1 LKASVDT
8 LASATVTM
16 LTLDLADFMV
26 ELDEGTVKHVG
37 TKTKGATVKLYHVT
51 ETEARAFG
59 DRVKLVFD
67 DGEGNHVEVALDPE
81 QVSSLLADA
90 EGLDDDS

>member
-1 LKASVDT
+1 
-8 LASATVTM
+8 M
-16 LTLDLADFMV
+16 LTLDLSDFMI

-51 ETEARAFG
+51 ETDARAFG

-81 QVSSLLADA
+81 QVDA
-90 EGLDDDS
+90 LCAEVEALGNDSTE

>member
-1 LKASVDT
+1 
-8 LASATVTM
+8 M
-16 LTLDLADFMV
+16 LTLDLTDFMI
-26 ELDEGTVKHVG
+26 ELDEGAVKHVG

-59 DRVKLVFD
+59 DRVKFVFD

-81 QVSSLLADA
+81 QVTALASDIEA
-90 EGLDDDS
+90 LRADESHASTDE

>member
-1 LKASVDT
+1 
-8 LASATVTM
+8 M
-16 LTLDLADFMV
+16 LTLDLTDFMI
-26 ELDEGTVKHVG
+26 ELDEGAVKHVG

-59 DRVKLVFD
+59 DRVKFVFD

-81 QVSSLLADA
+81 QVSTLVADA
-90 EGLDDDS
+90 EAIRGDESAE

>member
-1 LKASVDT
+1 
-8 LASATVTM
+8 M
-16 LTLDLADFMV
+16 LTLDLSDFML

-51 ETEARAFG
+51 ETEAREFG
-59 DRVKLVFD
+59 DRVKFAFD

-81 QVSSLLADA
+81 QVESLLADVTA
-90 EGLDDDS
+90 LQDESTD

>member
-1 LKASVDT
+1 
-8 LASATVTM
+8 M
-16 LTLDLADFMV
+16 LTLDLSDFIV

-51 ETEARAFG
+51 ESEARPFG

-67 DGEGNHVEVALDPE
+67 DGEGNHVEVAVDPD
-81 QVSSLLADA
+81 QVAAQCSD
-90 EGLDDDS
+90 LDDLRSDGDRSR